1 MVHTVKLIVKSLV
14 GYWLL
19 LSYQCTPVPS
29 PGQHVIST
37 SRTELKWIESL
48 PSSLFNPQ
56 KPCRSAIII
65 LILISSY
72 LHTPSIWPKSHSL
85 PPFKPFHSTLWT
97 SWSITCKLPLYLQL
111 LSECLVHFPVQAKA
125 LLSQTSSVCL
135 SNRSHLFLTPRGSG
149 CSISL
154 DPDRCFQTISLSFKN
169 STSFEVLAMQLY
181 HPVSVSPT
189 G

>member
-1 MVHTVKLIVKSLV
+1 MVHTVKLIVKSLI
-14 GYWLL
+14 GCWLL

-29 PGQHVIST
+29 PGQRVIST

-72 LHTPSIWPKSHSL
+72 LWTPSIWPNSHSL
-85 PPFKPFHSTLWT
+85 PPFKCFHSTLWT
-97 SWSITCKLPLYLQL
+97 SRSITCKLPLYLQIL
-111 LSECLVHFPVQAKA
+111 YKCLVHFPVQAEA

-135 SNRSHLFLTPRGSG
+135 SNRSHLFLTLRGG
-149 CSISL
+149 GFGIPL
-154 DPDRCFQTISLSFKN
+154 DPYHCFQPISLSFKN
-169 STSFEVLAMQLY
+169 STSFEVLAMQSY

-189 G
+189 A